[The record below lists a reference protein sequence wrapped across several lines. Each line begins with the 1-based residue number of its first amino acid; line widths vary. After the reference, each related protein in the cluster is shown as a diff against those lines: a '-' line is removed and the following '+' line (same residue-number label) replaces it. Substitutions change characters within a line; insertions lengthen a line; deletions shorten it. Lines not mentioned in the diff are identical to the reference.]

1 VTTNFAKLENLGGN
15 VPNIVWSE
23 TLLIGKMEIDAEHKQ
38 LIRIANSLLRAMQ
51 EGRSKNN
58 FSKILHDLREYT
70 VFHFT
75 NEEDYMRLIGYHDLN
90 KHIEEHNIL
99 KKRVRDFQHSVFIGD
114 KVECDA
120 LREMLKDW
128 LVGHIL
134 SCDLL
139 IKEYLASK
147 YVKHEGQE

>member
-1 VTTNFAKLENLGGN
+1 M
-15 VPNIVWSE
+15 PNIVWSE
-23 TLLIGKMEIDAEHKQ
+23 TLSIGKMEIDAEHKQ
-38 LIRIANSLLRAMQ
+38 LIRITNSLLRAMQ
-51 EGRSKNN
+51 EGRSKND
-58 FSKILHDLREYT
+58 FAKILHELREYT
-70 VFHFT
+70 VFHFN
-75 NEEDYMRLIGYHDLN
+75 NEEEYMGSIGYPDLN
-90 KHIEEHNIL
+90 KHIEEHNRL
-99 KKRVRDFQHSVFIGD
+99 KKRVKDFQHCVFIGD

-147 YVKHEGQE
+147 NVEQEGQG

>member
-1 VTTNFAKLENLGGN
+1 VSNLTKFENLGGH
-15 VPNIVWSE
+15 VPNIVWSD
-23 TLLIGKMEIDAEHKQ
+23 TLSIENAEIDAEHKQ

-51 EGRSKNN
+51 EGRNKND
-58 FSKILHDLREYT
+58 FAKILHELREYT

-75 NEEDYMRLIGYHDLN
+75 NEEVYMRSIEYPDLN
-90 KHIEEHNIL
+90 KHMEEHNIL
-99 KKRVRDFQHSVFIGD
+99 KRRVKDFQHSVFIGE
-114 KVECDA
+114 KVEFDR

-134 SCDLL
+134 NCDLL

-147 YVKHEGQE
+147 DVKQEGQA

>member
-1 VTTNFAKLENLGGN
+1 M
-15 VPNIVWSE
+15 PNIIWSE
-23 TLLIGKMEIDAEHKQ
+23 TLSIGKMEIDAEHKQ

-51 EGRSKNN
+51 EGRKKND
-58 FSKILHDLREYT
+58 FAKILHELREYT

-75 NEEDYMRLIGYHDLN
+75 NEEEYMRSIGYPDLN
-90 KHIEEHNIL
+90 NHIEEHNTL
-99 KKRVRDFQHSVFIGD
+99 KRRVKDFQHSVFIGD
-114 KVECDA
+114 KVQYDV

-147 YVKHEGQE
+147 NIKKEG

>member
-1 VTTNFAKLENLGGN
+1 M
-15 VPNIVWSE
+15 PNIVWSE
-23 TLLIGKMEIDAEHKQ
+23 TLSVGRMEIDTEHKQ

-51 EGRSKNN
+51 EGRKKND
-58 FSKILHDLREYT
+58 FAKILHELREYT

-75 NEEDYMRLIGYHDLN
+75 NEEEYMRSIDYPDLAR
-90 KHIEEHNIL
+90 HMEEHNIL
-99 KKRVRDFQHSVFIGD
+99 KRRVKDFQHSVFIGE
-114 KVECDA
+114 KVEFGP

-139 IKEYLASK
+139 IKGYLASK
-147 YVKHEGQE
+147 NELNEQDVERSK

>member
-1 VTTNFAKLENLGGN
+1 VSDFAKFENLGGN

-23 TLLIGKMEIDAEHKQ
+23 TLSIGKMEIDAEHKQ
-38 LIRIANSLLRAMQ
+38 LIRITNSLLRAMQ
-51 EGRSKNN
+51 EGRSKND
-58 FSKILHDLREYT
+58 FAKILHELREYT
-70 VFHFT
+70 VFHFN
-75 NEEDYMRLIGYHDLN
+75 NEEEYMGSIGYPDLN
-90 KHIEEHNIL
+90 KHIEEHNRL
-99 KKRVRDFQHSVFIGD
+99 KKRVKDFQHCVFIGD

-147 YVKHEGQE
+147 NVEQEGQG

>member
-1 VTTNFAKLENLGGN
+1 VSDFAKFENLGGN

-23 TLLIGKMEIDAEHKQ
+23 TLSIGKMEIDAEHKQ
-38 LIRIANSLLRAMQ
+38 LIRITNSLLRAMQ
-51 EGRSKNN
+51 EGRSKND
-58 FSKILHDLREYT
+58 FAKILHELREYT
-70 VFHFT
+70 VFHFN
-75 NEEDYMRLIGYHDLN
+75 NEEEYMGSIGYPDLN
-90 KHIEEHNIL
+90 KHIEEHNRL
-99 KKRVRDFQHSVFIGD
+99 KKRVKDFQHCVFIGD

-128 LVGHIL
+128 LVEHIL

-147 YVKHEGQE
+147 NVEQEGQG

>member
-1 VTTNFAKLENLGGN
+1 

-23 TLLIGKMEIDAEHKQ
+23 TLLIGKLEIDAEHKQ

-51 EGRSKNN
+51 EGRNKND
-58 FSKILHDLREYT
+58 FAKILHELREYT
-70 VFHFT
+70 VFHFN
-75 NEEDYMRLIGYHDLN
+75 NEEEYMRSIGYPDLN

-99 KKRVRDFQHSVFIGD
+99 KKRVKDFQHSVFIGD
-114 KVECDA
+114 KVEYDA

-134 SCDLL
+134 SCDLR
-139 IKEYLASK
+139 IKEYQMPK
-147 YVKHEGQE
+147 NVEQEG

>member
-1 VTTNFAKLENLGGN
+1 VSNFAKFENPGGN

-23 TLLIGKMEIDAEHKQ
+23 TLAIGKMEIDAEHKQ

-51 EGRSKNN
+51 EGKNKN
-58 FSKILHDLREYT
+58 DFAKILHELREYT
-70 VFHFT
+70 VFHFN
-75 NEEDYMRLIGYHDLN
+75 NEEEYMRSIGYPDLN
-90 KHIEEHNIL
+90 KHIDEHNIL
-99 KKRVRDFQHSVFIGD
+99 KKRVKDFQHSVFIGD
-114 KVECDA
+114 KVQYDA

-139 IKEYLASK
+139 IKEYLASNNVQK
-147 YVKHEGQE
+147 EGQA

>member
-1 VTTNFAKLENLGGN
+1 
-15 VPNIVWSE
+15 VPNIVWSD
-23 TLLIGKMEIDAEHKQ
+23 TLSIGKTEIDAEHKQ

-51 EGRSKNN
+51 EGRNKND
-58 FSKILHDLREYT
+58 FAKILHELREYT
-70 VFHFT
+70 VFHFN
-75 NEEDYMRLIGYHDLN
+75 NEEEYMRSIGYPDLN
-90 KHIEEHNIL
+90 KHMEEHNIL
-99 KKRVRDFQHSVFIGD
+99 KRRVKDFQHSVFIGEN
-114 KVECDA
+114 VEFGL

-147 YVKHEGQE
+147 DVKQEGQA